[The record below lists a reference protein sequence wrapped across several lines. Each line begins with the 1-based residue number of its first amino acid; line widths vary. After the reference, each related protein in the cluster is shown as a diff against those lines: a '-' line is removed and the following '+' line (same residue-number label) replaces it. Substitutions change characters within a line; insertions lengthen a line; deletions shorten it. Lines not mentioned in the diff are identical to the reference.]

1 VTASCRVTVLTLNLW
16 HDSPP
21 ADARARVQ
29 REAIEA
35 LQPDII
41 GFQEVLRDTRSSQ
54 AEELLAG
61 MGYEVSFGP
70 VVPFWKQGD
79 WKQSD
84 LVYGNALASRWPI
97 ASTQN
102 VELPTGGGTERRAA
116 LLAELAAPAGTL
128 FAACTHFHHR
138 EPEIRALQARA
149 AIAAFSAFRGD
160 QRGGAHQPHLF
171 LGDFNASPGKEL
183 SSIFDPV
190 FHDAFAVAGEGP
202 GLTWSTENPY
212 AVVSDPPG
220 VRIDYILVG
229 RGTPVRVL
237 ASRVVCREPRDG
249 VYASDHFGVFAELLW
264 MP

>member
-1 VTASCRVTVLTLNLW
+1 MTAPCRVTVLTLNLW
-16 HDSPP
+16 HDSAP

-35 LQPDII
+35 LRPDII
-41 GFQEVLRDTRSSQ
+41 GFQEVLRDARSNQ

-70 VVPFWKQGD
+70 VVPFWKRDG
-79 WKQSD
+79 
-84 LVYGNALASRWPI
+84 LTYGNALASRWPI
-97 ASTQN
+97 ASTRN
-102 VELPTGGGTERRAA
+102 VELPTGGGTERRAV
-116 LLAELAAPAGTL
+116 LLAELAAPAGAL

-138 EPEIRALQARA
+138 EPEIRELQARA
-149 AIAAFSAFRGD
+149 ALAAFSAFRGE
-160 QRGGAHQPHLF
+160 RHEGAHPPHLF
-171 LGDFNASPGKEL
+171 LGDFNASPDKEL
-183 SSIFDPV
+183 SPV
-190 FHDAFAVAGEGP
+190 FAPAFHDAFAIAGGGP

-229 RGTPVRVL
+229 RGTPLRVL

-249 VYASDHFGVFAELLW
+249 VYASDHFGVFAELVW
-264 MP
+264 TP